1 MTASTCGMTEGCGNQ
16 LSMITFGGTFEYY
29 NNLVDFDAGDK
40 VDAWVAGGGIAYTL
54 DAWTFGA
61 QYSHQLAEVDG
72 GGNDD
77 FTMDRAVL
85 TANYA
90 LGPGIDIDGEVGYTW
105 IDTDPE
111 AGTVDATNIDDY
123 DGLEIGIGT
132 AITF

>member
-1 MTASTCGMTEGCGNQ
+1 M
-16 LSMITFGGTFEYY
+16 
-29 NNLVDFDAGDK
+29 
-40 VDAWVAGGGIAYTL
+40 

-72 GGNDD
+72 GGNED

-90 LGPGIDIDGEVGYTW
+90 LGPGIDLDGSVGYTW
-105 IDTDPE
+105 VDTDPE
-111 AGTVDATNIDDY
+111 AADNVDDY

>member
-1 MTASTCGMTEGCGNQ
+1 M
-16 LSMITFGGTFEYY
+16 
-29 NNLVDFDAGDK
+29 
-40 VDAWVAGGGIAYTL
+40 

-90 LGPGIDIDGEVGYTW
+90 LGPGIDLDGEVGYTW
-105 IDTDPE
+105 VDTDPE
-111 AGTVDATNIDDY
+111 TPDNVDDY

>member
-1 MTASTCGMTEGCGNQ
+1 MA
-16 LSMITFGGTFEYY
+16 
-29 NNLVDFDAGDK
+29 FDPGDNT
-40 VDAWVAGGGIAYTL
+40 DAWVAGGGVAYTM
-54 DAWTFGA
+54 DAWIFGA
-61 QYSHQLAEVDG
+61 QYSHQLADTDGSGSDG
-72 GGNDD
+72 GQD

-90 LGPGIDIDGEVGYTW
+90 LGPGIDLDGEVGYTW

-111 AGTVDATNIDDY
+111 TPDNVDDY

>member
-1 MTASTCGMTEGCGNQ
+1 M
-16 LSMITFGGTFEYY
+16 
-29 NNLVDFDAGDK
+29 
-40 VDAWVAGGGIAYTL
+40 
-54 DAWTFGA
+54 DAWTSAPNIRTSGRSTA
-61 QYSHQLAEVDG
+61 A
-72 GGNDD
+72 NDD

-111 AGTVDATNIDDY
+111 TPDDVDDY

>member
-1 MTASTCGMTEGCGNQ
+1 
-16 LSMITFGGTFEYY
+16 
-29 NNLVDFDAGDK
+29 
-40 VDAWVAGGGIAYTL
+40 
-54 DAWTFGA
+54 
-61 QYSHQLAEVDG
+61 
-72 GGNDD
+72 
-77 FTMDRAVL
+77 VL

-111 AGTVDATNIDDY
+111 TPDSVDDY